1 MLTDG
6 VTVEYFKDNETI
18 GMQVKLIDL
27 MGKTVLTKDIEG
39 DRVSVQGLING
50 IYIAAVTTDE
60 GRYTTKL
67 YIK

>member
-1 MLTDG
+1 MPK
-6 VTVEYFKDNETI
+6 EFK
-18 GMQVKLIDL
+18 GSQVKLIDL

-39 DRVSVQGLING
+39 DRVSVQGLNNG